1 MKFRRLCIPVFLL
14 ASSLSMPLHAEDSCS
29 ACLQKTLSKF
39 NDCIAAAKTDA
50 EKSACN
56 QAANKD
62 NVACQQIDLCKKP
75 TAPRRN
81 KGTPAPSAAPVSSVA
96 PAASSK

>member
-39 NDCIAAAKTDA
+39 NDCIAAAKTEA
-50 EKSACN
+50 EKSTCN
-56 QAANKD
+56 KEANKD
-62 NVACQQIDLCKKP
+62 NAACQQIDLCKKP
-75 TAPRRN
+75 TAPSRN
-81 KGTPAPSAAPVSSVA
+81 MSTQPTSVA
-96 PAASSK
+96 PSSSR